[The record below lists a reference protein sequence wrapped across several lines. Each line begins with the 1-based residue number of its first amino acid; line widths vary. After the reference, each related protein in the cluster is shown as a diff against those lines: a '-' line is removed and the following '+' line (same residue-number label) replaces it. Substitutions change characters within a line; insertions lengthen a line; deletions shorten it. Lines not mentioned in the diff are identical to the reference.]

1 MTLWTILPT
10 EMILSNVDTQATVY
24 EEVTCNNMKLIVEKV
39 GSTQY
44 MVSRL
49 LTTDPQDYLRPEMQP
64 GTILTYK
71 PILQI
76 TS

>member
-10 EMILSNVDTQATVY
+10 EMILSNMDTPTIY
-24 EEVTCNNMKLIVEKV
+24 EEVTCNNMKLLVEKV

-49 LTTDPQDYLRPEMQP
+49 LTTDPQDYLRPEIQP
-64 GTILTYK
+64 GTMLTYK

>member
-10 EMILSNVDTQATVY
+10 EMILSNMNIPTVY
-24 EEVTCNNMKLIVEKV
+24 EEVTCNNMKLLVEKV

-76 TS
+76 NS

>member
-10 EMILSNVDTQATVY
+10 EMILSNMDIPTVY
-24 EEVTCNNMKLIVEKV
+24 EEVTCNNMKLLVEKV

-76 TS
+76 NS